1 VSPAVRDIF
10 ADWSPSWFLTTTLLL
25 IAVCYVRGW
34 FAIRR
39 TRLALFPDWRLISF
53 LLGLVVIWVAIDSP
67 LDGFA
72 DVLLS
77 AHMVQHLFL
86 MSIVPPLVLLGA
98 PAVPVLRGLPHVF
111 TKVVLGPV
119 FRWQLPLQIGRF
131 LSRPVV
137 AWLAMNLT
145 FVLWHLPRAYDFA
158 LWNENWHRVE
168 HICFLTAS
176 LLFWWPVI
184 QPWPAKK
191 HDYGWGL
198 LLYLLS
204 ADFINT
210 GLSAFLA
217 FCDRPVY
224 SYYLVNPNP
233 FEVNPLSDQILGAA
247 LMWVV
252 GSVVFLVPAVVITMR
267 LLQGSGHPT
276 ATRVRA

>member
-1 VSPAVRDIF
+1 MSPAVRDIF
-10 ADWSPSWFLTTTLLL
+10 ADWSPSWFLSATLLAMAAAYL
-25 IAVCYVRGW
+25 RGW

-39 TRLALFPDWRLISF
+39 TRRHLFPDWRLISF
-53 LLGLVVIWVAIDSP
+53 LLGLWVLWFSIDSP

-77 AHMVQHLFL
+77 AHMVQHLLL
-86 MSIVPPLVLLGA
+86 MSVVPPLVLLGA
-98 PAVPVLRGLPHVF
+98 PAVPILRGLPRGF
-111 TKVVLGPV
+111 TKFCLGPL
-119 FRWQLPLQIGRF
+119 FRWQPLLRIGR
-131 LSRPVV
+131 LLTKPVV

-145 FVLWHLPRAYDFA
+145 FVLWHAPRAYDFA
-158 LWNENWHRVE
+158 LWNEDWHRVE

-184 QPWPAKK
+184 QPWPAKR

-198 LLYLLS
+198 LLYLLT

-224 SYYLVNPNP
+224 SYYLLNPNP
-233 FEVNPLSDQILGAA
+233 FQVNPLSDQILGAA

-252 GSVVFLVPAVVITMR
+252 GSVVFLLPAVVITIR
-267 LLQGSGHPT
+267 LLQGTGAAS

>member
-1 VSPAVRDIF
+1 MSPAVRDIF
-10 ADWSPSWFLTTTLLL
+10 ADWSPSWFLSATILV
-25 IAVCYVRGW
+25 IAATYIRGW

-39 TRLALFPDWRLISF
+39 TRLVLFPDWRLISF
-53 LLGLVVIWVAIDSP
+53 LLGLLVLWLAIDSP

-77 AHMVQHLFL
+77 AHMVQHLLL
-86 MSIVPPLVLLGA
+86 MSVVPPLVLLGA
-98 PAVPVLRGLPHVF
+98 PVVPILRGLPRSFTRVF
-111 TKVVLGPV
+111 LGPL
-119 FRWQLPLQIGRF
+119 FRWQPLLQIGRF
-131 LSRPVV
+131 LTKPVV
-137 AWLAMNLT
+137 AWLAMNLS
-145 FVLWHLPRAYDFA
+145 FVLWHTPRAYDFA
-158 LWNENWHRVE
+158 LWNESWHRVE

-176 LLFWWPVI
+176 LLFWWPAI

-191 HDYGWGL
+191 HDYGWGM

-204 ADFINT
+204 ADFTNT

-233 FEVNPLSDQILGAA
+233 FQVNPLSDQILGAA
-247 LMWVV
+247 LMWVI

-267 LLQGSGHPT
+267 LLQRTGAAS